1 MIAPRSMDARKL
13 GSEQIFIGSIAE
25 PERSTG
31 PVGVVVIGLGI
42 ADIQAVRRFAGL
54 GFVAMQI
61 RLIKDPGHHGDFHRR
76 HATYDASGVAR
87 CTHAMDLLAEAYGIQ
102 QFILMGNC
110 ALANICFNTAI
121 AERRVIGL
129 ILTNPHVSDTFTASV
144 SFKIRRHLFR
154 WRSWLRLLMRDMR
167 IPWTAALTSA
177 RLRSAG
183 GESQPARWNFKKD
196 IALPPDFDRKLEG
209 LLRERPVRALIVFSR
224 NEVSLDYFQRFYH
237 RTIERLVAAGTLRF
251 EIIPIDTH
259 DFSAR
264 DDSALRLNELITDWA
279 RARQW

>member
-1 MIAPRSMDARKL
+1 MMAPKSMDARKL
-13 GSEQIFIGSIAE
+13 ASEQIFIGSIAE
-25 PERSTG
+25 PEGSKVA
-31 PVGVVVIGLGI
+31 VGVIVIGLGI

-61 RLIKDPGHHGDFHRR
+61 RLIKDPAHHGDFHRR

-87 CTHAMDLLAEAYGIQ
+87 CAHAMDLLADAYGIE

-110 ALANICFNTAI
+110 ALANICFNTAL

-129 ILTNPHVSDTFTASV
+129 ILTNPHLNDTFTAGM

-154 WRSWLRLLMRDMR
+154 GRSWLRLLTRDMSV
-167 IPWTAALTSA
+167 PWTAAFTPA
-177 RLRSAG
+177 RLRSASG
-183 GESQPARWNFKKD
+183 DSPPGRWNCSKD
-196 IALPPDFDRKLEG
+196 IALPRDFDRKLEG

-224 NEVSLDYFQRFYH
+224 NEASLDYFRRFYH
-237 RTIERLVAAGTLRF
+237 KTIARLVAAGRLRF

-279 RARQW
+279 RAWE